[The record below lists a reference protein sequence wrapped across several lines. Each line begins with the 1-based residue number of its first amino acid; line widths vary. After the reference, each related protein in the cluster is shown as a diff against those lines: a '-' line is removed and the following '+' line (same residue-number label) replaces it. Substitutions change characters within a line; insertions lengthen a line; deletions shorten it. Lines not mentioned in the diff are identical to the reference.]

1 MGYNTKISK
10 GLELCIQKKFR
21 QPSSYFNTSH
31 FINNINAKGLIIHD
45 ENDPVIPFSD
55 AIEIQSTFK
64 NSKMISTK
72 GLGHGLKGKIVI
84 ENIIS
89 FLEA

>member
-1 MGYNTKISK
+1 
-10 GLELCIQKKFR
+10 
-21 QPSSYFNTSH
+21 
-31 FINNINAKGLIIHD
+31 
-45 ENDPVIPFSD
+45 VIPFSD
-55 AIEIQSTFK
+55 AIEIQSAFK